1 MSLIGLIIYV
11 GTIVAILSF
20 IAMRILTADSK
31 YYK

>member
-11 GTIVAILSF
+11 ATIVGILSF
-20 IAMRILTADSK
+20 IAMRILTADSE